1 MKIVPNIKCDPMVRI
16 FLTIWPF
23 ATLKISPTVSQICQ
37 VGSAFCQIRKKLSKI
52 SPKTCKLLPEWR
64 NFAKSGH
71 TANILEWLNG
81 ITINVCN
88 LTKKVSSTFH

>member
-23 ATLKISPTVSQICQ
+23 ATLKISPTV
-37 VGSAFCQIRKKLSKI
+37 SKI